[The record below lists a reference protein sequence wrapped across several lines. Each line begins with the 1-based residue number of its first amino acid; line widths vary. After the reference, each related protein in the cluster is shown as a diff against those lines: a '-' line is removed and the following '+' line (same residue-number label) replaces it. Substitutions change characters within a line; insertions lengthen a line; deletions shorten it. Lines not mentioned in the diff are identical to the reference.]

1 MVKRSVTAAPAE
13 ENFIKAYFELKRLRE
28 DIAHIERSAKQP
40 GRRLSEARRDLRKGD
55 DGIRQVSPR

>member
-28 DIAHIERSAKQP
+28 DIACIERLAKQP
-40 GRRLSEARRDLRKGD
+40 ARRLSGSGRDINKSD
-55 DGIRQVSPR
+55 DGIRQGLRP